1 MDMCS
6 DGVTPIPDV
15 FNSFHDMSVHWFDTT
30 GYERAE
36 KENLWQHR
44 PKEVVMGE
52 IVDTGHNEEVDKYIE
67 ELKDNEDHEKEL
79 KEIHE
84 EIVREATSEEESDS
98 SKPNESASES
108 ESDSDDDDD
117 DMFEH
122 MYDGWGAQVA
132 SVLKPG
138 MDLSLHT
145 ICRSIHS

>member
-1 MDMCS
+1 M
-6 DGVTPIPDV
+6 
-15 FNSFHDMSVHWFDTT
+15 
-30 GYERAE
+30 
-36 KENLWQHR
+36 
-44 PKEVVMGE
+44 
-52 IVDTGHNEEVDKYIE
+52 
-67 ELKDNEDHEKEL
+67 